1 MLTLKL
7 KDKQI
12 WYCATPK
19 RSIPGLDS
27 VKKVL
32 FMFQSTYVLLST
44 EPRQRKVGD
53 IREESAR
60 TEEV

>member
-1 MLTLKL
+1 MLTL

-19 RSIPGLDS
+19 KAGLYS
-27 VKKVL
+27 VIIVL
-32 FMFQSTYVLLST
+32 FQSTYVLLST

-60 TEEV
+60 F